1 MPAPVLECS
10 WRSVRR
16 LIRILAS
23 TSRSITFFSSCRGTT
38 TYHHGPRI
46 GSEHPT
52 TEQPPCNSSDKS
64 HTYRCD
70 GTARDVTASSCGALA
85 VPCGL
90 GPPLLH
96 PLLVQLALQA
106 RGRLR
111 CSHRERTR
119 CRSLACSLSSTRT
132 STSTSTS
139 TSASTST
146 STTACRVGWRG
157 VVEAAQEAPV
167 LEWAAVGA
175 AVSFI
180 DFVQREGLLIKALEY
195 LTG

>member
-1 MPAPVLECS
+1 
-10 WRSVRR
+10 
-16 LIRILAS
+16 
-23 TSRSITFFSSCRGTT
+23 
-38 TYHHGPRI
+38 
-46 GSEHPT
+46 
-52 TEQPPCNSSDKS
+52 
-64 HTYRCD
+64 
-70 GTARDVTASSCGALA
+70 
-85 VPCGL
+85 
-90 GPPLLH
+90 LLH

-119 CRSLACSLSSTRT
+119 GSSLACSLC
-132 STSTSTS
+132 STSTS

-175 AVSFI
+175 AVGFI